1 MVTWLPGGN
10 MVSKYDMS
18 GKGTGGVATKANNKQ
33 TLRDISCSQEDGKT
47 IMEVTKL
54 LVKDEDIPILEE
66 GANMFLHARGGTHIG
81 LHASGHLSFRR
92 DFSEDQDVENYTED
106 ISAQSCPNVLDKSTG
121 IDACATLQ
129 YDIVPSNLPGSDN
142 GLLCR
147 CLEAESDE
155 WISLAFSKTGGMVGN
170 KAIIYVPGDDTVPK
184 YDIF

>member
-1 MVTWLPGGN
+1 MLCRVQSC
-10 MVSKYDMS
+10 VHRRIHQIH
-18 GKGTGGVATKANNKQ
+18 KAW
-33 TLRDISCSQEDGKT
+33 TTS
-47 IMEVTKL
+47 
-54 LVKDEDIPILEE
+54 IP
-66 GANMFLHARGGTHIG
+66 
-81 LHASGHLSFRR
+81 SSF
-92 DFSEDQDVENYTED
+92 
-106 ISAQSCPNVLDKSTG
+106 ACPNVLDKSTG
-121 IDACATLQ
+121 IDVCATLQ